1 MHSQCAICLTT
12 CQQLELV
19 NGYKLLVCA
28 DCWLDAE
35 KGWATQHESILFEAL
50 KKNGLLIP
58 DRNREDL
65 LPRDYLPPKDF
76 NL

>member
-1 MHSQCAICLTT
+1 MLNQCAICLITF
-12 CQQLELV
+12 QQLELV

-28 DCWLDAE
+28 DCWQGAE
-35 KGWATQHESILFEAL
+35 KGWANQHEPILFEAL

-58 DRNREDL
+58 DRNLEDL

>member
-1 MHSQCAICLTT
+1 MHNQCAICMATR
-12 CQQLELV
+12 QQLELV

-28 DCWLDAE
+28 ECWLDAE